1 MQREQRSN
9 KNLRSSKPASNFA
22 GTRKFDVDRLA
33 PTRPDMLPA
42 PEVDPGPMAKAKV
55 AKGRCVHV
63 PNGKKHIVGSEAY
76 DVQGTIVHR
85 DVTAEGY
92 RSAGP
97 GEVVEL
103 PEAEIERLTGL
114 GFLVALDDKPH
125 IERSRWRRP
134 FPTILCCYRTSFQIS
149 PQSSRRRNRRTRYA
163 TGREGKGGSLSREGQ
178 AIVQSRALKTKSTP
192 ALDLIAKQKHR

>member
-1 MQREQRSN
+1 
-9 KNLRSSKPASNFA
+9 
-22 GTRKFDVDRLA
+22 
-33 PTRPDMLPA
+33 MLPA

-114 GFLVALDDKPH
+114 GFLVALDDKPVK
-125 IERSRWRRP
+125 RG
-134 FPTILCCYRTSFQIS
+134 
-149 PQSSRRRNRRTRYA
+149 N
-163 TGREGKGGSLSREGQ
+163 GKGHPVTGVKDDPR
-178 AIVQSRALKTKSTP
+178 VTR
-192 ALDLIAKQKHR
+192 